1 MTSYSSKMAESLP
14 SVSYSGSF
22 TDTSDCD
29 SDSDSVAENVSASKP
44 DVPSLLDRLKSP
56 AMSELARKR
65 KMKGTPAKR
74 KKISKGAVV
83 AEPLSVAP
91 SKRIKEF
98 PDEKLSVVSG
108 KLFCTACR
116 ENLSLPP
123 SPLL

>member
-1 MTSYSSKMAESLP
+1 M
-14 SVSYSGSF
+14 
-22 TDTSDCD
+22 
-29 SDSDSVAENVSASKP
+29 SASKP